1 MLKFARS
8 YGVFALSLAV
18 LSAGIAMLLIEGP
31 KAAAAIVALCGL
43 LLGIVL
49 RPQRL
54 SVSSLTKESAAEPLA
69 TIPRAALPDF
79 PWDVLLNRPPSRVD
93 LAVVQPYVT
102 DNVVLVT
109 GAGGSIGSEICRQA
123 ATLQPKLLVLLGH
136 GENSLFAIQQELN
149 EHGFSRTKIVLAD
162 VGDIQAVRNVFA
174 RTQPYIV
181 LHAAAHKHVPILE
194 ENVCEAVRNN
204 VFGTHNVALA
214 AAAAGTSRVV
224 LLSTDKAVNPTSV
237 MGATKRTCELICQS
251 FAHRTPT
258 EFVSVRFGNVL
269 GSRGSVL
276 PLFIRQV
283 RNGGPVTITH
293 RDMERF
299 FMTIPE
305 AVSLVLEAMV
315 MGSDGQVFV
324 LDMGKP
330 LRILDVA
337 RRVIELH
344 GLVPYRDVD
353 IVETGM
359 RPGERLHEELL
370 TKMEGMTQ
378 TTHERLWIAQQE
390 RIEYDRLATAITD
403 LERAVRVSDA
413 AAVIS
418 LLQGLVPSFTPGG
431 HLRVA
436 EQPESSEEVTV
447 IHDVTSTATSNGSA
461 PHYTPAHVSA

>member
-8 YGVFALSLAV
+8 YGVFALSVAIL
-18 LSAGIAMLLIEGP
+18 LAGIALLAAGVSTI
-31 KAAAAIVALCGL
+31 AAAVVTLCGAIQS
-43 LLGIVL
+43 IVN
-49 RPQRL
+49 RPRRL
-54 SVSSLTKESAAEPLA
+54 TVSSLTKETSEEPLA
-69 TIPRAALPDF
+69 RIPRAALPDF
-79 PWDVLLNRPPSRVD
+79 PWDVLLNRPPSRVN
-93 LAVVQPYVT
+93 LALVEPYVA

-109 GAGGSIGSEICRQA
+109 GAGGSIGSEICRQVS
-123 ATLQPKLLVLLGH
+123 TLQPKLLVLVGH
-136 GENSLFAIQQELN
+136 GENSLFAIQQELH
-149 EHGFSRTKIVLAD
+149 EKGFDRTKIVLAD
-162 VGDIQAVRNVFA
+162 VGDIQAIRNVFA
-174 RTQPYIV
+174 RTQPHIV

-194 ENVCEAVRNN
+194 ENACEAVRNN

-237 MGATKRTCELICQS
+237 MGATKRGCELICQS

-276 PLFIRQV
+276 PLFIRQI
-283 RNGGPVTITH
+283 RNGGPITITH

-315 MGSDGQVFV
+315 LGSDGQVFV

-330 LRILDVA
+330 LKIIDVA

-344 GLVPYRDVD
+344 GLVPYRDID

-370 TKMEGMTQ
+370 TAMEGMTQ
-378 TTHERLWIAQQE
+378 TSHERLWIAQQE
-390 RIEYDRLATAITD
+390 RVEYDRLAATIAD
-403 LERAVRVSDA
+403 LERAVRISDTPTL
-413 AAVIS
+413 IS
-418 LLQGLVPSFTPGG
+418 LLQRLVPSFTPGA
-431 HLRVA
+431 HLNLS
-436 EQPESSEEVTV
+436 EQRPETIAV
-447 IHDVTSTATSNGSA
+447 IHDVASHTNTNGST
-461 PHYTPAHVSA
+461 PHYAPASA

>member
-1 MLKFARS
+1 METLIA
-8 YGVFALSLAV
+8 GIVIILIAGV
-18 LSAGIAMLLIEGP
+18 LSFLIAPPRRMKRAVVVEP
-31 KAAAAIVALCGL
+31 AAKPV
-43 LLGIVL
+43 V
-49 RPQRL
+49 
-54 SVSSLTKESAAEPLA
+54 

-79 PWDVLLNRPPSRVD
+79 PWEVLLDRPPARIV
-93 LAVVQPYVT
+93 LEHVEPYVR

-109 GAGGSIGSEICRQA
+109 GAGGSIGSEICRQVSS
-123 ATLQPKLLVLLGH
+123 LEPKQLLLMGH
-136 GENSLFAIQQELN
+136 GENSLFAIQQELA
-149 EHGFSRTKIVLAD
+149 ERGFARTRIVLAD

-174 RTQPYIV
+174 NGQPDIV

-204 VFGTHNVALA
+204 IFGTHNVALA
-214 AAAAGTSRVV
+214 AAAAGTGRVV

-237 MGATKRTCELICQS
+237 MGATKRACELICQS

-283 RNGGPVTITH
+283 QKGGPITITH

-315 MGSDGQVFV
+315 MGYDGQVFV

-330 LRILDVA
+330 MKIIDVA
-337 RRVIELH
+337 RRVIEYH
-344 GLVPYRDVD
+344 GLVPNRDID

-359 RPGERLHEELL
+359 RPGERLYEELL
-370 TKMEGMTQ
+370 TAGEGMTR
-378 TTHERLWIAQQE
+378 TSHERLYIAEQE
-390 RIEYDRLATAITD
+390 RVEYDVVAASIAELQ
-403 LERAVRVSDA
+403 RAVRISDVKA
-413 AAVIS
+413 TVS
-418 LLQGLVPSFTPGG
+418 LLQTLVPSFTPGT
-431 HLRVA
+431 HLVPR
-436 EQPESSEEVTV
+436 PESVPV
-447 IHDVTSTATSNGSA
+447 IHEVEAAARAASSPLA
-461 PHYTPAHVSA
+461 PAIARAS

>member
-1 MLKFARS
+1 MAAVARN
-8 YGVFALSLAV
+8 YGVFALAIGIVLTGVAMLAF
-18 LSAGIAMLLIEGP
+18 GIANV
-31 KAAAAIVALCGL
+31 AAGVVVVCGVLQAIVA
-43 LLGIVL
+43 
-49 RPQRL
+49 RPRPRR
-54 SVSSLTKESAAEPLA
+54 SVVGVDGTVVPALA
-69 TIPRAALPDF
+69 TIRRASLPDF
-79 PWDVLLNRPPSRVD
+79 QWDVLLNRPPAAID
-93 LAVVQPYVT
+93 LALVEPYVR
-102 DNVVLVT
+102 DNTVLVT
-109 GAGGSIGSEICRQA
+109 GAGGSIGSEICRQV
-123 ATLQPKLLVLLGH
+123 ATLEPKLLVLLGH

-149 EHGFSRTKIVLAD
+149 ERGFLRTKIVLAD

-174 RTQPYIV
+174 RCQPDIV

-224 LLSTDKAVNPTSV
+224 LLSTDKAVRPTSV

-276 PLFIRQV
+276 PLFIHQI

-293 RDMERF
+293 RDMQRF

-305 AVSLVLEAMV
+305 AVSLVLQAMV
-315 MGSDGQVFV
+315 MGDDGQVFV

-330 LRILDVA
+330 LRIIDVA

-344 GLVPYRDVD
+344 GLIPNKDIE

-370 TKMEGMTQ
+370 TEVEGMTQ
-378 TTHERLWIAQQE
+378 TSHQRLWIAQQE
-390 RIEYDRLATAITD
+390 RLEYDVLAAAIAD
-403 LERAVRVSDA
+403 MERAVRISDA
-413 AAVIS
+413 HEAIS
-418 LLQGLVPSFTPGG
+418 ILKSLVPTFTPGQ
-431 HLRVA
+431 HLLPQPPPEA
-436 EQPESSEEVTV
+436 ERINV
-447 IHDVTSTATSNGSA
+447 IHGVAANNGNGIV
-461 PHYTPAHVSA
+461 PHYSPASA

>member
-1 MLKFARS
+1 MNDVIKTTART
-8 YGVFALSLAV
+8 YGAFFLAVAVVFAGLTLF
-18 LSAGIAMLLIEGP
+18 LLHVAP
-31 KAAAAIVALCGL
+31 FAAAVVIVCGILQALL
-43 LLGIVL
+43 ARPERRPALGASRV
-49 RPQRL
+49 
-54 SVSSLTKESAAEPLA
+54 SVPALA
-69 TIPRAALPDF
+69 TVRRAALPDF
-79 PWDVLLNRPPSRVD
+79 EWDVLLNRPPAQID
-93 LAVVQPYVT
+93 LQSVEPYVR
-102 DNVVLVT
+102 DNTVLVT
-109 GAGGSIGSEICRQA
+109 GAGGSIGSEMCRQVSS
-123 ATLQPKLLVLLGH
+123 LEPKLLVLLGH
-136 GENSLFAIQQELN
+136 GENSLFAIQQELS
-149 EHGFSRTKIVLAD
+149 EKRFARTKIVLAD

-174 RTQPYIV
+174 RHQPDIV

-283 RNGGPVTITH
+283 KSGGPVTITH
-293 RDMERF
+293 RDMQRF

-315 MGSDGQVFV
+315 LGDDGQVFV

-330 LRILDVA
+330 IKIVDVA

-344 GLVPYRDVD
+344 GLVPDRDID

-370 TKMEGMTQ
+370 TEVEGMTQ
-378 TTHERLWIAQQE
+378 TSHERLWIAQQE
-390 RIEYDRLATAITD
+390 RVEYDVVAAAIVD
-403 LERAVRVSDA
+403 LERAVRISDVQRA
-413 AAVIS
+413 IS
-418 LLQGLVPSFTPGG
+418 ILKGLVPSFRPGTHLVARPLPETP
-431 HLRVA
+431 
-436 EQPESSEEVTV
+436 SV
-447 IHDVTSTATSNGSA
+447 IHDVAVRNGSTHNYA
-461 PHYTPAHVSA
+461 PASA

>member
-1 MLKFARS
+1 MAAVARN
-8 YGVFALSLAV
+8 YGVFALAVGIVLAGV
-18 LSAGIAMLLIEGP
+18 ALLVAGFANVAVGAVVVCGLVQ
-31 KAAAAIVALCGL
+31 AIVA
-43 LLGIVL
+43 
-49 RPQRL
+49 RPRPRR
-54 SVSSLTKESAAEPLA
+54 SVVGVDGASVPALA
-69 TIPRAALPDF
+69 TIRRASLPDF
-79 PWDVLLNRPPSRVD
+79 QWDVLLNRSPAAIDSALVE
-93 LAVVQPYVT
+93 PYVR
-102 DNVVLVT
+102 DNTVLVT
-109 GAGGSIGSEICRQA
+109 GAGGSIGSEICRQV
-123 ATLQPKLLVLLGH
+123 ATLEPKLLVLLGH
-136 GENSLFAIQQELN
+136 GENSLFAIQQELL
-149 EHGFSRTKIVLAD
+149 EKGFLRTKIVLAD

-174 RTQPYIV
+174 RCQPDIV

-224 LLSTDKAVNPTSV
+224 LLSTDKAVRPTSV

-276 PLFIRQV
+276 PLFIRQI

-293 RDMERF
+293 RDMQRF

-305 AVSLVLEAMV
+305 AVSLVLQAMV
-315 MGSDGQVFV
+315 MGDDGQVFV

-330 LRILDVA
+330 MKIIDVA

-344 GLVPYRDVD
+344 GLTPYRDID

-370 TKMEGMTQ
+370 TEVEGVTQ
-378 TTHERLWIAQQE
+378 TSHERLWIAQQE
-390 RIEYDRLATAITD
+390 RLEYDVLATAIAEM
-403 LERAVRVSDA
+403 ERAVRISDA
-413 AAVIS
+413 QAAITI
-418 LLQGLVPSFTPGG
+418 LNRLVPTFTPGQ
-431 HLRVA
+431 HLFPQP
-436 EQPESSEEVTV
+436 QPEAEKINV
-447 IHDVTSTATSNGSA
+447 IHGVASNNGA
-461 PHYTPAHVSA
+461 VPHYLPASA

>member
-1 MLKFARS
+1 METLISGIVVILILGTLSYLVFPLRRS
-8 YGVFALSLAV
+8 APV
-18 LSAGIAMLLIEGP
+18 
-31 KAAAAIVALCGL
+31 AAAVAK
-43 LLGIVL
+43 
-49 RPQRL
+49 PA
-54 SVSSLTKESAAEPLA
+54 AAEAVA

-79 PWDVLLNRPPSRVD
+79 PWEVLLNRPPARIDLERVG
-93 LAVVQPYVT
+93 PYVR

-109 GAGGSIGSEICRQA
+109 GAGGSIGSEICRQVSS
-123 ATLQPKLLVLLGH
+123 LEPKQLLLMGH
-136 GENSLFAIQQELN
+136 GENSLFAIQQELA
-149 EHGFSRTKIVLAD
+149 ERGFERTRIVLAD

-174 RTQPYIV
+174 SGQPDIV

-194 ENVCEAVRNN
+194 QNVCEAVRNN

-214 AAAAGTSRVV
+214 AAAAGTGRVV

-237 MGATKRTCELICQS
+237 MGATKRACELICQS
-251 FAHRTPT
+251 FAHRTAT

-283 RNGGPVTITH
+283 QRGGPVTITH

-315 MGSDGQVFV
+315 MGFDGQVFV

-330 LRILDVA
+330 MKIIDVA
-337 RRVIELH
+337 RQVIEYH
-344 GLVPYRDVD
+344 GYVPYQDID

-370 TKMEGMTQ
+370 TEVEGMTR
-378 TTHERLWIAQQE
+378 TSHERLYIAQQE
-390 RIEYDRLATAITD
+390 RVEYNLVAASIAD
-403 LERAVRVSDA
+403 LQRAVRISDA
-413 AAVIS
+413 KATVS
-418 LLQGLVPSFTPGG
+418 LLQALVPSFKPGA
-431 HLRVA
+431 HLG
-436 EQPESSEEVTV
+436 QPERVPV
-447 IHDVTSTATSNGSA
+447 IHEAEAAARAASATLSPAASA
-461 PHYTPAHVSA
+461 S

>member
-1 MLKFARS
+1 MA
-8 YGVFALSLAV
+8 VLAV
-18 LSAGIAMLLIEGP
+18 GITLLLVEGP
-31 KAAAAIVALCGL
+31 KIASAIIVLCGL
-43 LLGIVL
+43 MLGVVL
-49 RPQRL
+49 RPQRQT
-54 SVSSLTKESAAEPLA
+54 VESLTKESRVEPLA

-93 LAVVQPYVT
+93 LAVVEPYVT
-102 DNVVLVT
+102 DDVVLVT
-109 GAGGSIGSEICRQA
+109 GAGGSIGSEICRQV
-123 ATLQPKLLVLLGH
+123 ATLHPKLLVLLGH

-149 EHGFSRTKIVLAD
+149 EKGFSRTKIVLAD
-162 VGDIQAVRNVFA
+162 VGDIQAIRNVFA
-174 RTQPYIV
+174 RTQPQIV

-237 MGATKRTCELICQS
+237 MGATKRSCELICQS

-330 LRILDVA
+330 LRIRDVA

-344 GLVPYRDVD
+344 GLVPYRDID

-370 TKMEGMTQ
+370 TAMEGMSQ
-378 TTHERLWIAQQE
+378 TSHERLWIAEQE
-390 RIEYDRLATAITD
+390 RVEYDRLATAIAE
-403 LERAVRVSDA
+403 LERAVRISDVP
-413 AAVIS
+413 AVIS
-418 LLQGLVPSFTPGG
+418 LLQGLVPSFTPGA
-431 HLRVA
+431 HLQVA
-436 EQPESSEEVTV
+436 DQAQQPEKVAV
-447 IHDVTSTATSNGSA
+447 IHDVAATAATNGSS
-461 PHYTPAHVSA
+461 PHYTPAPASA

>member
-1 MLKFARS
+1 MTAAARN
-8 YGVFALSLAV
+8 YAVFALAIATVLAGVV
-18 LSAGIAMLLIEGP
+18 LLVTGIAKI
-31 KAAAAIVALCGL
+31 AAAIVMIA
-43 LLGIVL
+43 GIVQAVVS
-49 RPQRL
+49 RPRARRSAVAVDGA
-54 SVSSLTKESAAEPLA
+54 SVPALA
-69 TIPRAALPDF
+69 TIRRASLPDF
-79 PWDVLLNRPPSRVD
+79 QWDVLLNRPPAALD
-93 LAVVQPYVT
+93 LQTVEPYVR
-102 DNVVLVT
+102 DNNVLVT
-109 GAGGSIGSEICRQA
+109 GAGGSIGSEICRQIS
-123 ATLQPKLLVLLGH
+123 TLQPKLLVLLGH
-136 GENSLFAIQQELN
+136 GENSLHAIQQELTEN
-149 EHGFSRTKIVLAD
+149 GFLRTKIVLAD

-174 RTQPYIV
+174 RCQPDIV

-204 VFGTHNVALA
+204 VFGTHNVSLA

-305 AVSLVLEAMV
+305 AVSLVLQAMV
-315 MGSDGQVFV
+315 MGDDGQVFV
-324 LDMGKP
+324 LDMGQPMK
-330 LRILDVA
+330 IVDVA

-344 GLVPYRDVD
+344 GLTPYRDID

-359 RPGERLHEELL
+359 RPGERLREELL
-370 TKMEGMTQ
+370 TEVEGVSQ

-390 RIEYDRLATAITD
+390 RVEYDVLASAIAEM
-403 LERAVRVSDA
+403 ERAVRISDA
-413 AAVIS
+413 SSVIS
-418 LLQGLVPSFTPGG
+418 TLQSLVPSFTPGQ
-431 HLRVA
+431 HLFPQPQA
-436 EQPESSEEVTV
+436 EAEKINV
-447 IHDVTSTATSNGSA
+447 IHGVSSVTNGVAKHYVPASA
-461 PHYTPAHVSA
+461 

>member
-1 MLKFARS
+1 MAAIARN
-8 YGVFALSLAV
+8 YGVFALAIGIVLTGVAMLAF
-18 LSAGIAMLLIEGP
+18 GIANV
-31 KAAAAIVALCGL
+31 AAGVVVVCGVLQAIVA
-43 LLGIVL
+43 
-49 RPQRL
+49 RPRPRR
-54 SVSSLTKESAAEPLA
+54 SVVGVDGAVVPALA
-69 TIPRAALPDF
+69 TIRRASLPDF
-79 PWDVLLNRPPSRVD
+79 QWDVLLNRPPAAID
-93 LAVVQPYVT
+93 LALVEPYVR
-102 DNVVLVT
+102 DNTVLVT
-109 GAGGSIGSEICRQA
+109 GAGGSIGSEICRQV
-123 ATLQPKLLVLLGH
+123 ATLEPKLLVLLGH

-149 EHGFSRTKIVLAD
+149 ERSFLRTKIVLAD

-174 RTQPYIV
+174 RCQPDIV

-224 LLSTDKAVNPTSV
+224 LLSTDKAVRPTSV

-276 PLFIRQV
+276 PLFIRQI

-293 RDMERF
+293 RDMQRF

-305 AVSLVLEAMV
+305 AVSLVLQAMV
-315 MGSDGQVFV
+315 MGDDGQVFV

-330 LRILDVA
+330 LRIIDVA

-344 GLVPYRDVD
+344 GLIPNKDIE

-370 TKMEGMTQ
+370 TEVEGVTQ
-378 TTHERLWIAQQE
+378 TSHQRLWIAQQE
-390 RIEYDRLATAITD
+390 RLEYDVLAAAIAD
-403 LERAVRVSDA
+403 MERAVRISDA
-413 AAVIS
+413 HEAIS
-418 LLQGLVPSFTPGG
+418 ILKSLVPTFTPGQ
-431 HLRVA
+431 HLFPQPPPEA
-436 EQPESSEEVTV
+436 ERINV
-447 IHDVTSTATSNGSA
+447 IHGVAANNGNGIV
-461 PHYTPAHVSA
+461 PHYSSASA